1 MEKLQPENKLEKK
14 VYAWLKSQARDYDD
28 KSIKSAMNDLMQG
41 GCQSGIVGSLIYYTD
56 TIKFFRRYRVEINAL
71 LVEAL
76 DNSGCS
82 IFELFGDKWE
92 KEDPL
97 AQEEHNQNLL
107 AWFGFEESAVAMF
120 NRAELEW

>member
-1 MEKLQPENKLEKK
+1 MEKLTPKNKLERH
-14 VYAWLKSQARDYDD
+14 VYKWLKSQAKDYDD
-28 KSIKSAMNDLMQG
+28 KSIKSVMNDLMHG
-41 GCQSGIVGSLIYYTD
+41 GCQSGIVSHLIYYVD
-56 TIKFFRRYRVEINAL
+56 TVSFFKRYRKEINTL
-71 LVEAL
+71 LVDAL
-76 DNSGCS
+76 DNSGLS
-82 IFELFGDKWE
+82 VNELFGDKWE